1 MKKLASTFLALVL
14 VATAAVTANAA
25 SIKNGALNFN
35 GGQTDKKVYSDI
47 SDAKTGYVGTKDD
60 GKYWNVKAIVKVG
73 GSTYSSGFKQGKAYK
88 SANRHWYTNETS
100 GYETQERDR
109 QYTNWGGKCLI
120 QMRAICIIAKVR
132 F

>member
-1 MKKLASTFLALVL
+1 MKKLASTFLALAL

-25 SIKNGALNFN
+25 PIKNGALNFD
-35 GGQTDKKVYSDI
+35 GGQTDQKVYSNI

-73 GSTYSSGFKQGKAYK
+73 GNTYSSGFKQGKAYK
-88 SANRHWYTNETS
+88 SENRHWYTNEKS

-109 QYTNWGGKCLI
+109 QYNDWGGN
-120 QMRAICIIAKVR
+120 V
-132 F
+132 

>member
-1 MKKLASTFLALVL
+1 MKNIMKKLASTFLALVL
-14 VATAAVTANAA
+14 VVTAAVTANAA

-109 QYTNWGGKCLI
+109 QYTNWGGN
-120 QMRAICIIAKVR
+120 V
-132 F
+132 